1 MFKKLFNRAKAASET
16 PAIPATPV
24 TLAIPTAPAPIP
36 VVPNAAESKE
46 KRLEAFREEWENQ
59 WETSHEVIEGN
70 GSHTDWGAWT
80 DAVEKEENSFAPTV
94 PMPLN
99 PK

>member
-1 MFKKLFNRAKAASET
+1 MFKKLFNRAKSE
-16 PAIPATPV
+16 PA
-24 TLAIPTAPAPIP
+24 APAPMP
-36 VVPNAAESKE
+36 QAPTVVTPKE
-46 KRLEAFREEWENQ
+46 NRLETFKEEWEAR

-70 GSHTDWGAWT
+70 GGNTEWGAWT
-80 DAVEKEENSFAPTV
+80 DAVEKDEISFAPTV